1 MDFRQIKKEDVRAFY
16 DCMKAI
22 DQETE
27 YMLYE
32 PDERVWNQDLLEGKI
47 EREQDFLVGAF
58 EEKDIV
64 GFLSAERGTA
74 RRIQHSAYIVVGI
87 QKAYCHR
94 GIGSQFFAMLDDW
107 ARTNH
112 ITRLELTVRCDNE
125 PAIHLYRKNGFVVE
139 GVKKHTMRVNGEYVD
154 EYTMAKLY

>member
-1 MDFRQIKKEDVRAFY
+1 MDFRQIKREDVRAFY

-32 PDERVWNQDLLEGKI
+32 PDERVWNQDLLEVKMQR
-47 EREQDFLVGAF
+47 EQDFLEVKMQREQDFLVGAF

-112 ITRLELTVRCDNE
+112 IYKVRT
-125 PAIHLYRKNGFVVE
+125 YRAL
-139 GVKKHTMRVNGEYVD
+139 R
-154 EYTMAKLY
+154 